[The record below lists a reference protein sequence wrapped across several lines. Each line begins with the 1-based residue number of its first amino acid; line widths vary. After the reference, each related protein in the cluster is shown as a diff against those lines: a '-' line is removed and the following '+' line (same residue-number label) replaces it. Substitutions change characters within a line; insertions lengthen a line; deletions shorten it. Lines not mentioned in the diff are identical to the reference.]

1 MLADLDLKTLTLSLS
16 LVTLMMTLLL
26 GLAAWHAGSGRG
38 LRHWALGNLALMFGL
53 MLNVNQTHLHH
64 TLSILL
70 ANGLMTLGLGLVW
83 LGIRAFFERTQP
95 QLVPL
100 LATLLIIVLLG
111 VFRYQF
117 DSNAVRYAISSVILG
132 GLCLLCASEL
142 LRPTEPPLRSA
153 CWFSGAIALLY
164 GLMLLARPVASLLGW
179 NGAAN
184 LLGGPLQLITL
195 LGAMAAQIG
204 MATGFILMTHYRN
217 LAALHRLSERDGL
230 TDTLNRRSLHQQAGA
245 LLARMQHGGEPVT
258 LIMVDADHFKRINDE
273 FGHQT
278 GDAVLCHLVNRI
290 SQHLRNRDLLGRFG
304 GEEFTLLLPGL
315 DSEQARPVAER
326 IRHGI
331 SQAPWRLAG
340 ETISL
345 TASLGVACSQHHGYD
360 FNTLLG
366 AADAALYRAKTL
378 GRNRVELAPPPGQT
392 DQEQVALRLLSQF
405 SHNLDV

>member
-1 MLADLDLKTLTLSLS
+1 M
-16 LVTLMMTLLL
+16 
-26 GLAAWHAGSGRG
+26 
-38 LRHWALGNLALMFGL
+38 
-53 MLNVNQTHLHH
+53 
-64 TLSILL
+64 
-70 ANGLMTLGLGLVW
+70 
-83 LGIRAFFERTQP
+83 
-95 QLVPL
+95 
-100 LATLLIIVLLG
+100 
-111 VFRYQF
+111 
-117 DSNAVRYAISSVILG
+117 
-132 GLCLLCASEL
+132 
-142 LRPTEPPLRSA
+142 
-153 CWFSGAIALLY
+153 
-164 GLMLLARPVASLLGW
+164 
-179 NGAAN
+179 
-184 LLGGPLQLITL
+184 
-195 LGAMAAQIG
+195 
-204 MATGFILMTHYRN
+204 
-217 LAALHRLSERDGL
+217 
-230 TDTLNRRSLHQQAGA
+230 HQQAGA
-245 LLARMQHGGEPVT
+245 LLARMQHSGEPVT

-304 GEEFTLLLPGL
+304 GEEFTLLLP
-315 DSEQARPVAER
+315 ARQRTGQTCRRAYS
-326 IRHGI
+326 HGI